1 MLRRGVLPPHPPA
14 AFGGDVRRAQTS
26 ASLVESSSRSRRR
39 FLPRCGGEGEKN
51 IYLYLLG
58 GFAAQKIQNN
68 LIPRPWGR
76 GVDVSSAER
85 LGVGETLRA

>member
-1 MLRRGVLPPHPPA
+1 MNSCYAEAFYPLIPLP
-14 AFGGDVRRAQTS
+14 
-26 ASLVESSSRSRRR
+26 L
-39 FLPRCGGEGEKN
+39 LPRCGGEGEKN

-85 LGVGETLRA
+85 LGVGETLCA